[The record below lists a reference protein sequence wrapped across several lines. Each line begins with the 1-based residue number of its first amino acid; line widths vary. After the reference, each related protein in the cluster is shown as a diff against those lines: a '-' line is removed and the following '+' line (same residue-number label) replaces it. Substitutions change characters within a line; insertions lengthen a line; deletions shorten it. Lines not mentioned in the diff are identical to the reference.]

1 MSEGSTPDRDKLALP
16 DYDQLPIGS
25 LEARI
30 RTLDVGG
37 VRQLL
42 DYEQAHGDRLPVVQ
56 LLKNRIEALEAGA
69 EPSDGSPTAARPETA
84 GAPDGG
90 SKVSPD
96 TVGPATNPPSQ
107 GVPTNPAQPRT

>member
-1 MSEGSTPDRDKLALP
+1 MTDHRSPDREALSLP

-30 RTLDVGG
+30 RSLDVGG

-56 LLKNRIEALEAGA
+56 LLRNRIEALEAGA
-69 EPSDGSPTAARPETA
+69 EPSAGSPDAARPEAA
-84 GAPDGG
+84 GAPEGG

-96 TVGPATNPPSQ
+96 TVGPPNNPPSQ
-107 GVPTNPAQPRT
+107 GVPTNPGQPRT